1 MHVKF
6 IKPSDDPMKKSI
18 LIIIAFVMAFAAC
31 DTTVQTGSGNGRILP
46 NITGGAGEV
55 LVVVDQYIWD
65 GKTGELLKDV
75 LMEELPGLP
84 QSEPMFDVTQITSR
98 SFDNLFRFHRSVVLV
113 TINETAEEAAVRF
126 RKDVWARPQ
135 IVVQVEAP
143 NSDAV
148 YEEIEAN
155 RERIQAFLNQYDRQR
170 LTDSYVASKDREIQ
184 QKLAE
189 NHHIRLGIPR
199 GYNIDFF
206 TDEYSSVSIETP
218 DFMQVLHV
226 YEYPAEDAKEMNE
239 KNLLDK
245 RNQFTKKYVKG
256 PSEDSYMTT
265 AMVYPPIFFD
275 LRRGDM
281 DIIETRGL
289 WELEG
294 GFMGG
299 SFISHSVFDEKRR
312 RIVTVE
318 GYVYYPNQKKRIKIR
333 QLEAIIYSLEII

>member
-1 MHVKF
+1 
-6 IKPSDDPMKKSI
+6 MKKT
-18 LIIIAFVMAFAAC
+18 IIIFIAVAFTISGC

-55 LVVVDQYIWD
+55 LVVADQFVWD
-65 GKTGELLKDV
+65 GKTGELLKDI

-113 TINETAEEAAVRF
+113 TIKETAEEASVRF
-126 RKDVWARPQ
+126 RKNVWARPQ
-135 IVVQVEAP
+135 IVVQVEAT
-143 NSDAV
+143 NSDGL

-155 RERIQAFLNQYDRQR
+155 RDRIQAFLNQYDRQR
-170 LTDSYVASKDREIQ
+170 LTDSYVSSKDREIQ

-189 NHHIRLGIPR
+189 NHHVRLGIPR

-206 TDEYSSVSIETP
+206 TDDYSSVSIETP

-226 YEYPAEDAKEMNE
+226 YEFPAEDASELNE
-239 KNLLDK
+239 RTILEK
-245 RNQFTKKYVKG
+245 RNQFSKKYVKG
-256 PSEDSYMTT
+256 PSDDSYMTT

-275 LRRGDM
+275 LKRGDM
-281 DIIETRGL
+281 EIIETRGL

-299 SFISHSVFDEKRR
+299 PFISHSVFDDKRN